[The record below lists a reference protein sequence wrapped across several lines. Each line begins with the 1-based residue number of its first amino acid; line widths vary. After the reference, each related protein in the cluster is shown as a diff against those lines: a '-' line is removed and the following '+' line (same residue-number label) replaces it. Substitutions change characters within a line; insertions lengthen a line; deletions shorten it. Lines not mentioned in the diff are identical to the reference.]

1 MIDLGIDIFK
11 IDIGN
16 AHDHQLPAWLTM
28 NPNDQLQTTYD
39 SYASSSSRPS
49 AARKTR
55 DTKNIAFIHGG
66 EETKSNIQ
74 KPRASTSSSSSYDA
88 GGGPNVFPSTRL
100 IPVSER

>member
-11 IDIGN
+11 LDIGN
-16 AHDHQLPAWLTM
+16 AHGHQLPAWLTM
-28 NPNDQLQTTYD
+28 NPNDQQTTYD
-39 SYASSSSRPS
+39 SYASSSSTTIS
-49 AARKTR
+49 GEENK
-55 DTKNIAFIHGG
+55 TKNIAFIHGG

-100 IPVSER
+100 IPVSVR

>member
-11 IDIGN
+11 LDIGN

-39 SYASSSSRPS
+39 SYASSSSTTIS
-49 AARKTR
+49 GEENK
-55 DTKNIAFIHGG
+55 TKNIAFIHGG

-100 IPVSER
+100 IPVSVR